1 MHASSSGGPGL
12 PLFVEGVP
20 VAGKVLAA
28 HLQKKRLSQV
38 ICRRGRSYL
47 DGTKKSATPSR
58 PTLGSRYEMALSTA
72 EWKGGIT
79 AVTQAGGQCCCA
91 CSR

>member
-1 MHASSSGGPGL
+1 MGTEAVG
-12 PLFVEGVP
+12 
-20 VAGKVLAA
+20 AQWCA

-38 ICRRGRSYL
+38 IWRRGRSYL

-58 PTLGSRYEMALSTA
+58 PTLGSKYEIALSTA

-79 AVTQAGGQCCCA
+79 A
-91 CSR
+91 